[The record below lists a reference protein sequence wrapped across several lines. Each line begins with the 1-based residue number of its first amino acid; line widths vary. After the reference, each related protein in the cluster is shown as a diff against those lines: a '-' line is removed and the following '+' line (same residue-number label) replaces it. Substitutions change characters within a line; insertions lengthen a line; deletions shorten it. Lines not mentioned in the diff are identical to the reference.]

1 MADIISSNFWIWA
14 IAVIAILGIG
24 VGSIA
29 ITYFRPLGTAIVF
42 AAPIPSSSISL
53 SSTAAEQFQ
62 QGCEAF
68 QAGQYRRAINA
79 FSQVLETAP
88 ACAEALHNRGR
99 GQANLGDNNLSV
111 RDLLAAGERY
121 DKQGSKAGVDQVKG
135 DMERIAAGVKA

>member
-1 MADIISSNFWIWA
+1 MADIISSNFLIWA
-14 IAVIAILGIG
+14 IAVLAILGIG

-42 AAPIPSSSISL
+42 ADPIL
-53 SSTAAEQFQ
+53 SPSTALSPVSNEQFQ
-62 QGCEAF
+62 RGCKAF
-68 QAGQYRRAINA
+68 QAGQFRLAIDA
-79 FSQVLETAP
+79 FSQVLESDP

-121 DKQGSKAGVDQVKG
+121 DQQGSKAGVDQIKG
-135 DMERIAAGVKA
+135 DMERIAAGGKA